1 MKCGPCKGCEERF
14 IGCHATC
21 ERYIEWKAL
30 VDLEREAMNEQSNI
44 AGQIASAVREK
55 WFKWKRY
62 HR

>member
-1 MKCGPCKGCEERF
+1 MKCGPCKGCEDRV

-21 ERYIEWKAL
+21 ERYIEWKML
-30 VDLEREAMNEQSNI
+30 VDLEREAMNEQSNL
-44 AGQIASAVREK
+44 AGQITSAIREK